1 MGNLEECAVAVGQG
15 EPDELADRL
24 LDIGLDLA
32 VVKLG
37 PDGVLV
43 AWEGGRSRVEPVE
56 VTVVNGLGAGDAF
69 GAALCHG
76 LLQGWDATKT
86 VRFANAAGAYVAAR
100 LACSDAMP
108 NEDEV
113 MGLLGD

>member
-1 MGNLEECAVAVGQG
+1 MNWQIDCSTSVSNWPSSSWAPL
-15 EPDELADRL
+15 
-24 LDIGLDLA
+24 
-32 VVKLG
+32 
-37 PDGVLV
+37 GVLV
-43 AWEGGRSRVEPVE
+43 AWDGGRSRVGPVE

-100 LACSDAMP
+100 LACADAMP
-108 NEDEV
+108 RRSTR
-113 MGLLGD
+113 